1 MEYLVTWQ
9 IEIEADT
16 ARQAAQAALKVQR
29 DPRSHATVFD
39 VSDDSGDIV
48 RVALMEEDEDSTCTC
63 VGQHDGS
70 CAFAEAAPSGVRN
83 RIEILQWREVGDE
96 EDGLTVAV
104 YAADYEGDIR
114 ADVEV
119 EEGGTFTWDDAD
131 NVDKALLSTND
142 FTILD
147 GQTIQHGGRTFRIDI
162 TEVTA

>member
-16 ARQAAQAALKVQR
+16 EHEAAQAARKIQL
-29 DPRSHATVFD
+29 DPRNHATVFD
-39 VSDDSGDIV
+39 VAGDNGDTV
-48 RVALMEEDEDSTCTC
+48 QVDLLEDVIAGE
-63 VGQHDGS
+63 GG
-70 CAFAEAAPSGVRN
+70 ARN
-83 RIEILQWREVGDE
+83 HIEILQWREVWDD

-104 YAADYEGDIR
+104 YAADHAGDIR
-114 ADVEV
+114 AEVEE
-119 EEGGTFTWDDAD
+119 EEGGTFTWDDPD
-131 NVDKALLSTND
+131 DVKKALLSTND